1 MIDLDVLREINYI
14 IEFDVTSSTYKY
26 ALLKAV
32 INATQKYEHL
42 ITKEHS
48 RASIPLGLIIE
59 EWICDYMPFVFANVK
74 QQHSGAILDR
84 DIELHYHNIFNMLG
98 IESAS
103 NWEYAYKEFMQA
115 YRYQLISNKELS
127 HEFLKLAK
135 KIACKIVTMPM
146 KYTGKEHY
154 AIFQP
159 HTTTFGDI
167 KINPKQTYDAGF
179 IDHSFDM
186 FDISLEH
193 YYIFRYLGQSLY
205 GTSTI
210 QAKWK
215 SKTIALN
222 KSTSQASEIEKMLGE
237 AFDGRDT
244 TTART
249 IFTGEQECV
258 WSGRPLSQNN
268 MDIDHMLPYSVWM
281 NNDLWNLLPAQRDL
295 NQHKKREKIPTRT
308 LIKKRS
314 EIIKHYW
321 NIYDTKLPQLFH
333 SQLSISL
340 TGDMLYMNN
349 NYDVA
354 IESLCAKSDY
364 LIHDRGLVGFEM

>member
-1 MIDLDVLREINYI
+1 MIDINALREINYI
-14 IEFDVTSSTYKY
+14 IEFDATSSTYKY

-42 ITKEHS
+42 VTNNKS
-48 RASIPLGLIIE
+48 RASIPLGLIVE
-59 EWICDYMPFVFANVK
+59 EWICDYMPFVFANIK
-74 QQHSGAILDR
+74 QQNSGAVLDR
-84 DIELHYHNIFNMLG
+84 EIELHYHNIFNMLG

-103 NWEYAYKEFMQA
+103 SWEYAYKEFMQA
-115 YRYQLISNKELS
+115 YRYKLISNRELS

-135 KIACKIVTMPM
+135 KMAQKIVTMPM
-146 KYTGKEHY
+146 KYTGKKHY

-167 KINPKQTYDAGF
+167 KINAKQTYDTGF
-179 IDHSFDM
+179 IVHSFGM
-186 FDISLEH
+186 FDISIEH

-222 KSTSQASEIEKMLGE
+222 KSTTQASEIEKMLGE
-237 AFDGRDT
+237 AFDNRDT
-244 TTART
+244 TTARA
-249 IFTGEQECV
+249 IFTGDQECV
-258 WSGRPLSQNN
+258 WSGRTLTQND

-281 NNDLWNLLPAQRDL
+281 NNDLWNLLPAQREL
-295 NQHKKREKIPTRT
+295 NQHKKKDKIPTRA
-308 LIKKRS
+308 LITKRS

-321 NIYDTKLPQLFH
+321 DVYDKKSQQLFR

-340 TGDMLYMNN
+340 TGDMMYMNN
-349 NYDVA
+349 NYDAA

-364 LIHDRGLVGFEM
+364 LIQDRGLVGFDI